1 MRASFTPGLYNLFLE
16 DTLEKINLNPIEIY
30 ENGINLEEIVLDNG
44 IDKSELIQNL
54 QTNTPSWKNPIYYGN
69 IRVVYAELTEPFE
82 NPEILDM

>member
-1 MRASFTPGLYNLFLE
+1 MIKLFQM
-16 DTLEKINLNPIEIY
+16 
-30 ENGINLEEIVLDNG
+30 EEIVLDNG